1 MKKQIFSITVLVCIL
16 LLAGWEKEERKELHI
31 SEEDSVMEEWIREL
45 PPFEGKIQSEAIR
58 GISVEK
64 DGEELFTAAYE
75 PKDYKLSFDYWEI
88 TAPYTSL
95 STVNTETLYTLLGQL
110 DGLEITGEEEGKT
123 LDETGIADSKTYI
136 TLALSN
142 KEEGEEADSVWRL
155 CIGDKDGKGNIYV
168 SEGDKDTAG
177 LLPESAA
184 DTLLSI
190 DPYDYI
196 LKIPVLPNIT
206 TVSSVEVESAK
217 GLYTMSAQDG
227 TYRMDSHKA
236 DEEEYNEAFQRL
248 LNILIA
254 GELPE
259 KGEEDTQKEPILTVR
274 FFRNTEE
281 ASDIEVIYYPYDE
294 EYVEIN
300 VNGSSFFLAERK
312 EVESL
317 CEYFFDT

>member
-1 MKKQIFSITVLVCIL
+1 M
-16 LLAGWEKEERKELHI
+16 
-31 SEEDSVMEEWIREL
+31 
-45 PPFEGKIQSEAIR
+45 
-58 GISVEK
+58 
-64 DGEELFTAAYE
+64 
-75 PKDYKLSFDYWEI
+75 
-88 TAPYTSL
+88 
-95 STVNTETLYTLLGQL
+95 
-110 DGLEITGEEEGKT
+110 
-123 LDETGIADSKTYI
+123 
-136 TLALSN
+136 
-142 KEEGEEADSVWRL
+142 
-155 CIGDKDGKGNIYV
+155 
-168 SEGDKDTAG
+168 
-177 LLPESAA
+177 PESAA

-317 CEYFFDT
+317 CEYFF

>member
-1 MKKQIFSITVLVCIL
+1 M
-16 LLAGWEKEERKELHI
+16 
-31 SEEDSVMEEWIREL
+31 
-45 PPFEGKIQSEAIR
+45 
-58 GISVEK
+58 
-64 DGEELFTAAYE
+64 
-75 PKDYKLSFDYWEI
+75 
-88 TAPYTSL
+88 
-95 STVNTETLYTLLGQL
+95 
-110 DGLEITGEEEGKT
+110 
-123 LDETGIADSKTYI
+123 
-136 TLALSN
+136 
-142 KEEGEEADSVWRL
+142 
-155 CIGDKDGKGNIYV
+155 DGKGNIYV

-300 VNGSSFFLAERK
+300 VNGSSSFLAERK

-317 CEYFFDT
+317 CEYFF